1 MHSYLISS
9 VPNGDHSRHGN
20 LHKSLWWSR
29 GENRICSYG
38 REQQATDE
46 EAEPRFAQSDV
57 PQGCGGKLACA
68 HVRTY
73 TRARQCLDCIRGV
86 FSDAARVK

>member
-1 MHSYLISS
+1 MATYINPFGG
-9 VPNGDHSRHGN
+9 VGG
-20 LHKSLWWSR
+20 KT
-29 GENRICSYG
+29 EFCSYG

-57 PQGCGGKLACA
+57 PQGCGGKLAYA